1 MKRGFLYQL
10 RQDTDMMW
18 KGGMGIMLILLLLCL
33 GVMGLAGE
41 DESVYQAD
49 GGVRHSD
56 SRGMD
61 GSIFCDCKERERYAL

>member
-33 GVMGLAGE
+33 GGMGL
-41 DESVYQAD
+41 
-49 GGVRHSD
+49 VRHSD

-61 GSIFCDCKERERYAL
+61 RSIFCDCKERERYAL